1 MSLKDLLSPFFVW
14 QRAFE
19 KPYTTIRPTL
29 DRPGAPAYRGFHINI
44 TESCVGCGSCHE
56 ICQNQ
61 AIDMVAV
68 DEYIDRNGDSGLRPR
83 FDYGRC
89 CWCGLCVDI
98 CTAASLRMS
107 NEYSWITEDPTEF
120 HFTAG
125 VDSTPW
131 QDNELGYRRAEGYH
145 LYPPK
150 RIEMEM
156 LSPDES
162 VKSFDEVALGY
173 SEQQAKLEADRCVE
187 CGICVATCPAH
198 MDVPDY
204 IHSIRDGDYE
214 KGLQLMYRTNP
225 FPATCGRICTRKC
238 ESVCPVGILGE
249 PVAIRWLKRFIVDQ
263 VDKKDYKRI
272 LDEQIEN
279 SDFKVAIIGGGPGGL
294 SAAYYLRQQGH
305 TVTVFEEHEKC
316 GGMLRYGV
324 PSYRLPD
331 EELDKDIDHI
341 ISIGVEIKY
350 NTRIGKDIKFET
362 LLEDYDAVFMSTG
375 LSVPSS
381 MRIHGEE
388 HKRVLSGLQVLAD
401 VASGRDPGIGKK
413 VAVIGGGN
421 VAMDAAR
428 VSRRLGAD
436 VTILYRRRI
445 SEMPADEEEIH
456 ESQEEGCTLIQKAI
470 PVEILNVDSSKANNP
485 EQVSIKW
492 GEAEMVDDPK
502 GGRPRPVLQ
511 EDRMHTETYDCIISA
526 IGQGSNLD
534 YLSKELQ
541 DQLAIEWGRFTPVEY
556 QHTTLEKVF
565 VGGDFANRTADAISA
580 IEDGHHAARGI
591 NRFLN
596 PDLYIEAERQ
606 NQKQQVKQDE
616 YR

>member
-19 KPYTTIRPTL
+19 KPYTSIHPTI

-44 TESCVGCGSCHE
+44 ADNCVGCGSCHD

-61 AIDMVAV
+61 AIDMVSVEAY
-68 DEYIDRNGDSGLRPR
+68 EGRKGDSGLRPR

-107 NEYSWITEDPTEF
+107 NEYSWISEDPNVF

-125 VDSTPW
+125 VDETRW

-150 RIEMEM
+150 RIEME
-156 LSPDES
+156 LLPPEES
-162 VKSFDEVALGY
+162 VKSFDEVTLGY
-173 SEQQAKLEADRCVE
+173 SIEQGKKEADRCVE
-187 CGICVATCPAH
+187 CGICVAACPAH

-225 FPATCGRICTRKC
+225 FPATCGRICTRNC

-263 VDKKDYKRI
+263 VDRKDYKRI
-272 LDEQIEN
+272 LNEQIGH
-279 SDFKVAIIGGGPGGL
+279 SDFKVAIIGAGPGGL

-305 TVTVFEEHEKC
+305 AVTVYEAQASA

-331 EELDKDIDHI
+331 AELDKDIDHI
-341 ISIGVEIKY
+341 VSLGVEMKY
-350 NTRIGKDIKFET
+350 NTQIGKDIPFEK

-381 MRIHGEE
+381 LRIHGED
-388 HKRVLSGLQVLAD
+388 HPRVLSGLQVLAD
-401 VASGRDPGIGKK
+401 VANGRDPGIGNK

-428 VSRRLGAD
+428 VSRRFGAD

-456 ESQEEGCTLIQKAI
+456 ESQEEKCNLVLQAI
-470 PVEILNVDSSKANNP
+470 PVEVFAADNP
-485 EQVSIKW
+485 QQVCIKW

-511 EDRMHTETYDCIISA
+511 EDRMHTETYDSIISA

-534 YLSKELQ
+534 YLSKEIQ
-541 DQLAIEWGRFTPVEY
+541 EQLAVEWGKFTPDEY
-556 QHTTLEKVF
+556 QHTTLDKVF

-591 NRFLN
+591 DRFLN
-596 PDLYIEAERQ
+596 PDAYTDTE
-606 NQKQQVKQDE
+606 QQA
-616 YR
+616 

>member
-1 MSLKDLLSPFFVW
+1 MNLKDLLSPFFVW

-19 KPYTTIRPTL
+19 KPYTTISPIQ
-29 DRPGAPAYRGFHINI
+29 DRPGAAAYRGFHINI
-44 TESCVGCGSCHE
+44 ADTCIGCGSCHT
-56 ICQNQ
+56 ICQNE

-68 DEYIDRNGDSGLRPR
+68 EEFSGRPGDSGLRPR

-89 CWCGLCVDI
+89 CWCALCVDI
-98 CTAASLRMS
+98 CTASSLRMS
-107 NEYSWITEDPTEF
+107 NEYTWLTRDPTDY

-125 VDSTPW
+125 VDETDW
-131 QDNELGYRRAEGYH
+131 QENELGYRRAEGYH
-145 LYPPK
+145 LFPKK

-156 LSPDES
+156 LPANES
-162 VKSFDEVALGY
+162 VSSFEEVVKGY
-173 SEQQAKLEADRCVE
+173 SEEQAKKEADRCVE

-225 FPATCGRICTRKC
+225 FPATCGRICTRRC
-238 ESVCPVGILGE
+238 ESVCPVGIDGE
-249 PVAIRWLKRFIVDQ
+249 PIAIRWLKRFIVDQ
-263 VDKKDYKRI
+263 VDASDYQRI
-272 LDEQIEN
+272 LADTITEN
-279 SDFKVAIIGGGPGGL
+279 GKKIAVIGAGPGGM
-294 SAAYYLRQQGH
+294 SAAYYLRKKGYA
-305 TVTVFEEHEKC
+305 VTVFEAQESA

-331 EELDKDIDHI
+331 NDLDKDIDYI
-341 ISIGVEIKY
+341 VSLGVEVKY
-350 NTRIGKDIKFET
+350 NTAIGTDIKFEQ
-362 LLEDYDAVFMSTG
+362 LLENYDAVFMSTG

-381 MRIHGEE
+381 MRIHGED
-388 HKRVLSGLQVLAD
+388 HPRVLSGLQVLAD
-401 VASGRDPGIGKK
+401 VANGRDPGIGQK

-428 VSRRLGAD
+428 VSRRFDAE

-456 ESQEEGCTLIQKAI
+456 ESQEEGCRIVQQAI
-470 PVEILNVDSSKANNP
+470 PVEIVSADS
-485 EQVSIKW
+485 EQQVAIRW

-511 EDRMHTETYDCIISA
+511 EDRMHTDTYDSIISA

-534 YLSKELQ
+534 YISKEMHEQ
-541 DQLAIEWGRFTPVEY
+541 FAIEWGKFTPGEY

-565 VGGDFANRTADAISA
+565 VGGDFANLTADAISA

-591 NRFLN
+591 DRYLN
-596 PDLYIEAERQ
+596 PAAYEET
-606 NQKQQVKQDE
+606 
-616 YR
+616 

>member
-1 MSLKDLLSPFFVW
+1 MNLKDLLSPFFVW

-19 KPYTTIRPTL
+19 KPYTSIRPTI

-44 TESCVGCGSCHE
+44 AETCIGCGSCHT
-56 ICQNQ
+56 ICQNH
-61 AIDMVAV
+61 AIDMVPV
-68 DEYIDRNGDSGLRPR
+68 EEFEGRPGDSGLRPR

-107 NEYSWITEDPTEF
+107 NEYAWFTEDPDEF

-125 VDSTPW
+125 VDDKAW
-131 QDNELGYRRAEGYH
+131 QNNEHGYRRADGYH

-150 RIEMEM
+150 RIEMDM
-156 LSPDES
+156 LSPEES
-162 VKSFDEVALGY
+162 VQSFEEVAKGY
-173 SEQQAKLEADRCVE
+173 TEEQAKKEADRCVE

-225 FPATCGRICTRKC
+225 FPATCGRICTRRC

-263 VDKKDYKRI
+263 VDASDYTRI
-272 LDEQIEN
+272 LNDQITE
-279 SDFKVAIIGGGPGGL
+279 SGRKVAIIGAGPGGL
-294 SAAYYLRQQGH
+294 SAAYYLRKYGH
-305 TVTVFEEHEKC
+305 AVSVFEAQSSA

-324 PSYRLPD
+324 PSYRLAD
-331 EELDKDIDHI
+331 ADLDKDIEYI
-341 ISIGVEIKY
+341 VSLGVDMNY
-350 NTRIGKDIKFET
+350 NTRVGKDITFE
-362 LLEDYDAVFMSTG
+362 LLLQDYDAVFLSTG

-381 MRIHGEE
+381 MRIQGED
-388 HKRVLSGLQVLAD
+388 HPRVLSGLQVLAD
-401 VASGRDPGIGKK
+401 VASGRDPGIGRK

-428 VSRRLGAD
+428 VSRRLGAE

-445 SEMPADEEEIH
+445 ADMPADTEEIH
-456 ESQEEGCTLIQKAI
+456 ESQEEGCSIVPQAI
-470 PVEILNVDSSKANNP
+470 PVEIVNADNAD
-485 EQVSIKW
+485 QVTIKW
-492 GEAEMVDDPK
+492 GEAEMVQDPK

-511 EDRMHTETYDCIISA
+511 EDRMHEQTYDCIISA
-526 IGQGSNLD
+526 IGQGSDLD
-534 YLSKELQ
+534 FLSKDVQ
-541 DQLAIEWGRFTPVEY
+541 DQLAIEWGKFTPGEY
-556 QHTTLEKVF
+556 QHTPLQKVF
-565 VGGDFANRTADAISA
+565 VGGDVANRIADAISA

-591 NRFLN
+591 ERFLN
-596 PDLYIEAERQ
+596 PDAYK
-606 NQKQQVKQDE
+606 NSDKQSDSSRSGGE
-616 YR
+616 E

>member
-1 MSLKDLLSPFFVW
+1 MNLRDLLSPFFVW

-19 KPYTTIRPTL
+19 KPFTTIRPTIE
-29 DRPGAPAYRGFHINI
+29 RPGAPAYRGFHINVAD
-44 TESCVGCGSCHE
+44 TCVGCGSCHT
-56 ICQNQ
+56 ICQNH

-68 DEYIDRNGDSGLRPR
+68 EKYEGRPGDSGLRPR

-107 NEYSWITEDPTEF
+107 NEYAWFTEDPTEF

-125 VDSTPW
+125 VDDKAW
-131 QDNELGYRRAEGYH
+131 QDNEHGYRRADGYH
-145 LYPPK
+145 LYPPR
-150 RIEMEM
+150 RIEMDM
-156 LSPDES
+156 LSPEES
-162 VKSFDEVALGY
+162 VQSFDEVARGY
-173 SEQQAKLEADRCVE
+173 NQDQAKKEADRCVE

-204 IHSIRDGDYE
+204 IRSIRDGDYE
-214 KGLQLMYRTNP
+214 TGLQLMYRTNP
-225 FPATCGRICTRKC
+225 FPATCGRICTRRC

-263 VDKKDYKRI
+263 VDAQDYQRI
-272 LDEQIEN
+272 LKDHDITESGRRI
-279 SDFKVAIIGGGPGGL
+279 AIIGAGPGGL
-294 SAAYYLRQQGH
+294 SAAYYLRKYGH
-305 TVTVFEEHEKC
+305 AVSVFEAQKSA

-324 PSYRLPD
+324 PSYRLAD
-331 EELDKDIDHI
+331 ADLDKDIEYI
-341 ISIGVEIKY
+341 VSLGVDMNY
-350 NTRIGKDIKFET
+350 NVQIGKDISFDQ
-362 LLEDYDAVFMSTG
+362 LLQDYDAVFMSTG

-381 MRIHGEE
+381 MRIQGED
-388 HKRVLSGLQVLAD
+388 HPRVLSGLQVLAD
-401 VASGRDPGIGKK
+401 VANGRDPGVGRK

-421 VAMDAAR
+421 VAMDASR

-445 SEMPADEEEIH
+445 ADMPADVEEIH
-456 ESQEEGCTLIQKAI
+456 ESQEEGCTIVPQAI
-470 PVEILNVDSSKANNP
+470 PVEIVNAADAS
-485 EQVSIKW
+485 QITIKW
-492 GEAEMVDDPK
+492 GEAEMVQDPK

-511 EDRMHTETYDCIISA
+511 EDRMHEETYDSIISA

-534 YLSKELQ
+534 YLSKECQ
-541 DQLAIEWGRFTPVEY
+541 EQLAIEWGKFTPGEY
-556 QHTTLEKVF
+556 QRTPLQKVF
-565 VGGDFANRTADAISA
+565 VGGDVANRTADAISA

-596 PDLYIEAERQ
+596 PDAYTNDAAQ
-606 NQKQQVKQDE
+606 PDS
-616 YR
+616 

>member
-19 KPYTTIRPTL
+19 KPYTSMRPTI
-29 DRPGAPAYRGFHINI
+29 DRPGAPAYRGFHINVADN
-44 TESCVGCGSCHE
+44 CVGCGSCHE
-56 ICQNQ
+56 ICQNY

-68 DEYIDRNGDSGLRPR
+68 EKYEGRTGDSGLRPR

-107 NEYSWITEDPTEF
+107 NEYAWISDDPEVF
-120 HFTAG
+120 RFTAG
-125 VDSTPW
+125 VDEKPW
-131 QDNELGYRRAEGYH
+131 QDNVDGYRRAEGYH

-156 LSPDES
+156 LPPAES
-162 VKSFDEVALGY
+162 IKSFDEVVYGY
-173 SEQQAKLEADRCVE
+173 DEQQAKKEADRCVE

-225 FPATCGRICTRKC
+225 FPATCGRICTRRC

-263 VDKKDYKRI
+263 IDRKDYKRI
-272 LDEQIEN
+272 LNEQIGE
-279 SDFKVAIIGGGPGGL
+279 SDKKVAIIGAGPGGL
-294 SAAYYLRQQGH
+294 SAAYYLRLQGH
-305 TVTVFEEHEKC
+305 AVTVFESQASG

-331 EELDKDIDHI
+331 DELDKDIDHI
-341 ISIGVEIKY
+341 VSLGVDIKY
-350 NTRIGKDIKFET
+350 NTRVGKDIEFET
-362 LLEDYDAVFMSTG
+362 LLQEHDALFLSTG
-375 LSVPSS
+375 LSVPSNL
-381 MRIHGEE
+381 RIQGED
-388 HKRVLSGLQVLAD
+388 HPRVLSGLQVLAD
-401 VASGRDPGIGKK
+401 VANGRDPGIGNK

-428 VSRRLGAD
+428 VSRRFGAD

-456 ESQEEGCTLIQKAI
+456 ESQEEGCTIVQQAI
-470 PVEILNVDSSKANNP
+470 PVEVIDADNP
-485 EQVSIKW
+485 QQVTIRW

-511 EDRMHTETYDCIISA
+511 EDRMHVETYDCIISA

-534 YLSKELQ
+534 YIPKDIQEKLG
-541 DQLAIEWGRFTPVEY
+541 IEWGRVKPVEY
-556 QHTTLEKVF
+556 QYTTLEKVF

-596 PDLYIEAERQ
+596 PDIYLEAE
-606 NQKQQVKQDE
+606 
-616 YR
+616 

>member
-1 MSLKDLLSPFFVW
+1 MNLKDLLSPFFVW

-44 TESCVGCGSCHE
+44 TETCVGCGSCHE
-56 ICQNQ
+56 ICQNH

-68 DEYIDRNGDSGLRPR
+68 EEFQGRQGDSGLRPR

-107 NEYSWITEDPTEF
+107 NEYAWISTDPTTF

-125 VDSTPW
+125 VDDKPW
-131 QDNELGYRRAEGYH
+131 QNNELGYRRAEGYH

-156 LSPDES
+156 LEPEES
-162 VKSFDEVALGY
+162 VQSFKEVVKGY
-173 SEQQAKLEADRCVE
+173 SVEQAKKEADRCVE

-225 FPATCGRICTRKC
+225 FPATCGRICTRRC

-249 PVAIRWLKRFIVDQ
+249 PIAIRWLKRFIVDQ
-263 VDKKDYKRI
+263 VEAKDYQRI
-272 LDEQIEN
+272 LNDQTGN
-279 SDFKVAIIGGGPGGL
+279 SGHKVAIIGAGPGGM
-294 SAAYYLRQQGH
+294 SAAYYLRKQGH
-305 TVTVFEEHEKC
+305 AVTVFEAQSKA

-324 PSYRLPD
+324 PSYRLAD
-331 EELDKDIDHI
+331 ADLDKDIDYI
-341 ISIGVEIKY
+341 VSLGVDVKY
-350 NTRIGKDIKFET
+350 NTSVGKDISFES
-362 LLEDYDAVFMSTG
+362 LLQDYDAVFLSTG

-381 MRIHGEE
+381 MRIQGED
-388 HKRVLSGLQVLAD
+388 HPRVLSGLQVLAD
-401 VASGRDPGIGKK
+401 VANGRDPGIGKK

-445 SEMPADEEEIH
+445 ADMPADLEEIH
-456 ESQEEGCTLIQKAI
+456 ESQGEGCLIVEQAI
-470 PVEILNVDSSKANNP
+470 PVEIQNADNA

-492 GEAEMVDDPK
+492 GEAEMVNDPK

-511 EDRMHTETYDCIISA
+511 EDRMHVETYDCIISA
-526 IGQGSNLD
+526 IGQASNLD
-534 YLSKELQ
+534 YIPKDFQ
-541 DQLAIEWGRFTPVEY
+541 DQLAIEWGKFTPGEY
-556 QHTTLEKVF
+556 QHTPMAKVF
-565 VGGDFANRTADAISA
+565 VGGDFANPTADAISA

-596 PDLYIEAERQ
+596 PDAYTETE
-606 NQKQQVKQDE
+606 QQVN
-616 YR
+616 

>member
-44 TESCVGCGSCHE
+44 TETCIGCGSCHE

-68 DEYIDRNGDSGLRPR
+68 EEFEGRRGDSGLRPR

-107 NEYSWITEDPTEF
+107 NEYAWISEDPNSF

-125 VDSTPW
+125 VDDKAW
-131 QDNELGYRRAEGYH
+131 QNNELGYRRAEGYH

-150 RIEMEM
+150 RIEME
-156 LSPDES
+156 LLPPAES
-162 VKSFDEVALGY
+162 IKSFDEVTLGY
-173 SEQQAKLEADRCVE
+173 SIEQAKKEADRCVE

-225 FPATCGRICTRKC
+225 FPATCGRICTRQC
-238 ESVCPVGILGE
+238 ETVCPVGILGE

-263 VDKKDYKRI
+263 VDAKDYTRI
-272 LDEQIEN
+272 LNDQIGH
-279 SDFKVAIIGGGPGGL
+279 SDHKVAIIGAGPGGL
-294 SAAYYLRQQGH
+294 SAAYYLRKQGH
-305 TVTVFEEHEKC
+305 AVTVFEAQESG

-331 EELDKDIDHI
+331 ADLDKDIDYI
-341 ISIGVEIKY
+341 VSLGVEMKY
-350 NTRIGKDIKFET
+350 NTQIGKDIGFEK

-381 MRIHGEE
+381 MRIHGEQ
-388 HKRVLSGLQVLAD
+388 HPRVLSGLQVLAD
-401 VASGRDPGIGKK
+401 VARGRDPGIGKK

-428 VSRRLGAD
+428 VSRRFGAE

-456 ESQEEGCTLIQKAI
+456 ESQEEGCTIVQQAI
-470 PVEILNVDSSKANNP
+470 PVEILDADNAQ
-485 EQVSIKW
+485 QVCIKW
-492 GEAEMVDDPK
+492 GEAKMVDDPK

-511 EDRMHTETYDCIISA
+511 EDRMHTETYDSIISA
-526 IGQGSNLD
+526 IGQSSNLD
-534 YLSKELQ
+534 YLTKEVQ
-541 DQLAIEWGRFTPVEY
+541 EQLAIEWGKFTPGEY
-556 QHTTLEKVF
+556 QHTQLTKVF
-565 VGGDFANRTADAISA
+565 VGGDFANQTADAISA

-591 NRFLN
+591 DRFLN
-596 PDLYIEAERQ
+596 PNAYPETASPETTSKI
-606 NQKQQVKQDE
+606 N
-616 YR
+616 

>member
-19 KPYTTIRPTL
+19 KPYTTIRPIE

-44 TESCVGCGSCHE
+44 SDSCVGCGSCHT
-56 ICQNQ
+56 ICQNF
-61 AIDMVAV
+61 AIDMVPV
-68 DEYIDRNGDSGLRPR
+68 EKYNGKRGDSGLRPR

-98 CTAASLRMS
+98 CTASSLRMS
-107 NEYSWITEDPTEF
+107 NEYTWTTTDPTDY

-125 VDSTPW
+125 VDDKPW

-156 LSPDES
+156 LPAEES
-162 VKSFDEVALGY
+162 VQSFDEVVKGY
-173 SEQQAKLEADRCVE
+173 SEEQAKKEADRCVE

-225 FPATCGRICTRKC
+225 FPATCGRICTRQC
-238 ESVCPVGILGE
+238 ETVCPVGIEGE
-249 PVAIRWLKRFIVDQ
+249 AIAIRWLKRFIVDQ
-263 VDKKDYKRI
+263 IDASDYKRV
-272 LDEQIEN
+272 LNDQIGDSEH
-279 SDFKVAIIGGGPGGL
+279 KVAIIGAGPGGL
-294 SAAYYLRQQGH
+294 SAAYYLRKQGH
-305 TVTVFEEHEKC
+305 AVTVYEAQESA

-331 EELDKDIDHI
+331 ADLDKDIDYI
-341 ISIGVEIKY
+341 VSLGVEIKY
-350 NTRIGKDIKFET
+350 KKKIGKNVKFEK
-362 LLEDYDAVFMSTG
+362 LLKDYDAVFMSTG

-381 MRIHGEE
+381 LRIKGED
-388 HKRVLSGLQVLAD
+388 HPRVLSGLQVLAD
-401 VASGRDPGIGKK
+401 VARGRDPGIGKK

-421 VAMDAAR
+421 VAMDTAR
-428 VSRRLGAD
+428 VSRRYGAE

-445 SEMPADEEEIH
+445 SEMPADSEEIH
-456 ESQEEGCTLIQKAI
+456 ESQEEGCVIVQQAI
-470 PVEILNVDSSKANNP
+470 PVEVVNAESPD
-485 EQVSIKW
+485 QVSIRW

-511 EDRMHTETYDCIISA
+511 EDRMHLDTFDCVISA

-534 YLSKELQ
+534 YLSKDIQ
-541 DQLAIEWGRFTPVEY
+541 DQLAIEWGRFTPGEY
-556 QHTTLEKVF
+556 QHTQLEKVF

-591 NRFLN
+591 NRLLN
-596 PDLYIEAERQ
+596 PDAYTETEQHI
-606 NQKQQVKQDE
+606 D
-616 YR
+616 

>member
-1 MSLKDLLSPFFVW
+1 MNLKDLLSPFFVW

-19 KPYTTIRPTL
+19 KPYTSMRPIQE
-29 DRPGAPAYRGFHINI
+29 RPGAAAYRGFHINI
-44 TESCVGCGSCHE
+44 ADSCIGCGSCHT
-56 ICQNQ
+56 ICQNE
-61 AIDMVAV
+61 AIDMVVVEEFAN
-68 DEYIDRNGDSGLRPR
+68 RPGDSGLRPR

-89 CWCGLCVDI
+89 CWCALCVDI
-98 CTAASLRMS
+98 CTASSLRMS
-107 NEYSWITEDPTEF
+107 NEYTWATQDPTDY

-125 VDSTPW
+125 VDDKPW
-131 QDNELGYRRAEGYH
+131 QQNELGYRRAEGYR
-145 LYPPK
+145 LFPPN
-150 RIEMEM
+150 RVEMEM
-156 LSPDES
+156 LPAEES
-162 VKSFDEVALGY
+162 VHSFEEVVKGY
-173 SEQQAKLEADRCVE
+173 TIEQAKIEADRCVE

-225 FPATCGRICTRKC
+225 FPATCGRICTRRC
-238 ESVCPVGILGE
+238 ESVCPVGIDGD
-249 PVAIRWLKRFIVDQ
+249 PIAIRWLKRFIVDQ
-263 VDKKDYKRI
+263 VDAKDYQRI
-272 LDEQIEN
+272 LNEQITE
-279 SDFKVAIIGGGPGGL
+279 SGHKVAIIGAGPGGL

-305 TVTVFEEHEKC
+305 AVTVFEAQATG

-331 EELDKDIDHI
+331 DDLNKDIDYI
-341 ISIGVEIKY
+341 VSLGVEIKY
-350 NTRIGKDIKFET
+350 NTRIGEDVSFET
-362 LLEDYDAVFMSTG
+362 LLSDYDAVFMSTG

-381 MRIHGEE
+381 MRIHGED
-388 HKRVLSGLQVLAD
+388 HPRVLSGLQVLAD
-401 VASGRDPGIGKK
+401 VANGRDPGIGKN

-428 VSRRLGAD
+428 VSRRYGAE

-445 SEMPADEEEIH
+445 SDMPADEEEIH
-456 ESQEEGCTLIQKAI
+456 ESQEEGCTIVQQAI
-470 PVEILNVDSSKANNP
+470 PVEIVNAELPDKVA
-485 EQVSIKW
+485 IRW

-511 EDRMHTETYDCIISA
+511 EDRMHIDIYDSIISA

-534 YLSKELQ
+534 YIPKELQ
-541 DQLAIEWGRFTPVEY
+541 DQLAVEWGKFTPGEY

-596 PDLYIEAERQ
+596 PDAFAEVEAETG
-606 NQKQQVKQDE
+606 QQIN
-616 YR
+616 

>member
-1 MSLKDLLSPFFVW
+1 MNLRDLLSPFYVW

-44 TESCVGCGSCHE
+44 ADNCVGCGSCHE
-56 ICQNQ
+56 ICQNN

-68 DEYIDRNGDSGLRPR
+68 DKYVGRDGDSGLRPR

-107 NEYSWITEDPTEF
+107 NEYAWISEDPSVF

-125 VDSTPW
+125 VDEKPW

-150 RIEMEM
+150 RIKMPLLPAE
-156 LSPDES
+156 ES
-162 VKSFDEVALGY
+162 VKGFDEVVKGY
-173 SEQQAKLEADRCVE
+173 DEIQAKKEADRCVE

-214 KGLQLMYRTNP
+214 KGLQQMYRTNP
-225 FPATCGRICTRKC
+225 FPATCGRICTRRC

-263 VDKKDYKRI
+263 IDKKDYPRI
-272 LDEQIEN
+272 LSQPIVE
-279 SDFKVAIIGGGPGGL
+279 SDFKIAVIGAGPGGL

-305 TVTVFEEHEKC
+305 AVTVFEEHENA

-331 EELDKDIDHI
+331 ADLDKDIEHI
-341 ISIGVEIKY
+341 VSIGVDIKY
-350 NTRIGKDIKFET
+350 NTRVGKDIKFES
-362 LLEDYDAVFMSTG
+362 LLDDYDAIFLSTG
-375 LSVPSS
+375 LSLPSS
-381 MRIHGEE
+381 MRIHGED
-388 HKRVLSGLQVLAD
+388 HPRVLSGLQVLAD

-456 ESQEEGCTLIQKAI
+456 ESLAEAVSIIEKAI
-470 PVEILNVDSSKANNP
+470 PVEILNADLDADKA
-485 EQVSIKW
+485 EQVTIKW
-492 GEAEMVDDPK
+492 GEAKMVDDPK

-511 EDRMHTETYDCIISA
+511 EDHMHLDTYDSIISA

-534 YLSKELQ
+534 YLSQELQ
-541 DQLAIEWGRFTPVEY
+541 QQLGIEWGRFKPVEY

-596 PDLYIEAERQ
+596 PDIYINAERLNEQQQ
-606 NQKQQVKQDE
+606 NKGST
-616 YR
+616 R

>member
-1 MSLKDLLSPFFVW
+1 MSLKDLLSPFYVW

-19 KPYTTIRPTL
+19 KPYTTKRPTL

-44 TESCVGCGSCHE
+44 TETCVGCGSCHT
-56 ICQNQ
+56 ICQNH

-68 DEYIDRNGDSGLRPR
+68 DDYVGREGDSGLRPR

-98 CTAASLRMS
+98 CTAGSLRMS
-107 NEYSWITEDPTEF
+107 NEYAWISENPGDF

-125 VDSTPW
+125 VDDKPW
-131 QDNELGYRRAEGYH
+131 QDNPLGYHRADGYH

-150 RIEMEM
+150 RIDMPM
-156 LSPDES
+156 LPAEES
-162 VKSFDEVALGY
+162 KQSFDEVVKGY
-173 SEQQAKLEADRCVE
+173 DEVQAKLEADRCVE

-225 FPATCGRICTRKC
+225 FPATCGRICTRRC

-263 VDKKDYKRI
+263 VDKKDYPRI
-272 LDEQIEN
+272 LHEQIAD
-279 SDFKVAIIGGGPGGL
+279 SDFKVAIIGAGPGGL

-305 TVTVFEEHEKC
+305 EVTIFEAQSSA

-324 PSYRLPD
+324 PGYRLPD
-331 EELDKDIDHI
+331 AELDKDIDHI
-341 ISIGVEIKY
+341 LSIGVDIKY
-350 NTRIGKDIKFET
+350 NTEIGKDIQFET
-362 LLEDYDAVFMSTG
+362 LLEDYDALFLSTG

-381 MRIHGEE
+381 LRIHGED
-388 HKRVLSGLQVLAD
+388 HPRVLSGLQVLAD
-401 VASGRDPGIGKK
+401 VANARNPGIGKK

-428 VSRRLGAD
+428 VSRRLGAE
-436 VTILYRRRI
+436 VNILYRRRI
-445 SEMPADEEEIH
+445 SEMPADNEEIR
-456 ESQEEGCTLIQKAI
+456 ESQEEGCHIITQAI
-470 PVEILNVDSSKANNP
+470 PVEISNAKNP
-485 EQVSIKW
+485 EQVCIKW
-492 GEAEMVDDPK
+492 GEARMVDDPK

-511 EDRMHTETYDCIISA
+511 EDKMHSETYDCIISA
-526 IGQGSNLD
+526 IGQSSNLS
-534 YLSKELQ
+534 YLSAEIQEKLGV
-541 DQLAIEWGRFTPVEY
+541 EWGRIKPVEY
-556 QHTTLEKVF
+556 QYTALKKVF

-596 PDLYIEAERQ
+596 PDFYLDAEKKTEQ
-606 NQKQQVKQDE
+606 
-616 YR
+616 

>member
-1 MSLKDLLSPFFVW
+1 MSLRDLLSPFYVW

-19 KPYTTIRPTL
+19 KPYTTKRPTL

-44 TESCVGCGSCHE
+44 TETCVGCGSCHT
-56 ICQNQ
+56 ICQNH

-68 DEYIDRNGDSGLRPR
+68 DEYVGRDGDSGLRPR

-98 CTAASLRMS
+98 CTAGSLRMS
-107 NEYSWITEDPTEF
+107 NEYAWISEDPGDF

-125 VDSTPW
+125 IDDKPW
-131 QDNELGYRRAEGYH
+131 QENALGYRRAEGYH

-150 RIEMEM
+150 RITMPM
-156 LSPDES
+156 LPVEES
-162 VKSFDEVALGY
+162 VNTFDEVVRGY
-173 SEQQAKLEADRCVE
+173 DKEQAKKEADRCVE

-225 FPATCGRICTRKC
+225 FPATCGRICTRRC

-263 VDKKDYKRI
+263 VDKKDYPRI
-272 LDEQIEN
+272 LNEPIGE
-279 SDFKVAIIGGGPGGL
+279 SDFKVAIIGAGPGGL

-305 TVTVFEEHEKC
+305 AVTVYESRASA

-331 EELDKDIDHI
+331 VELDKDIEHI
-341 ISIGVEIKY
+341 LAIGVDIKY
-350 NTRIGKDIKFET
+350 DTEIGRDISFET
-362 LLEDYDAVFMSTG
+362 LLEDNDAIFMSTG

-381 MRIHGEE
+381 MRIHGED
-388 HKRVLSGLQVLAD
+388 HPRVLSGLQVLAD

-413 VAVIGGGN
+413 IAVIGGGN

-436 VTILYRRRI
+436 VTLLYRRRI
-445 SEMPADEEEIH
+445 SDMPADDEEID
-456 ESQEEGCTLIQKAI
+456 ESQAEGVVIVQQAI
-470 PVEILNVDSSKANNP
+470 PVEVLDADGTERVC
-485 EQVSIKW
+485 IKW
-492 GEAEMVDDPK
+492 GEAKMVDDPK

-526 IGQGSNLD
+526 IGQSSDLG
-534 YLSKELQ
+534 YLSSEVQ
-541 DQLAIEWGRFTPVEY
+541 DQLAIEWGRFKPVEY
-556 QHTTLEKVF
+556 QHTMMEKVF

-596 PDLYIEAERQ
+596 PDAFIKAEM
-606 NQKQQVKQDE
+606 QDE
-616 YR
+616 

>member
-1 MSLKDLLSPFFVW
+1 
-14 QRAFE
+14 
-19 KPYTTIRPTL
+19 
-29 DRPGAPAYRGFHINI
+29 
-44 TESCVGCGSCHE
+44 
-56 ICQNQ
+56 
-61 AIDMVAV
+61 
-68 DEYIDRNGDSGLRPR
+68 
-83 FDYGRC
+83 
-89 CWCGLCVDI
+89 
-98 CTAASLRMS
+98 
-107 NEYSWITEDPTEF
+107 
-120 HFTAG
+120 
-125 VDSTPW
+125 
-131 QDNELGYRRAEGYH
+131 
-145 LYPPK
+145 
-150 RIEMEM
+150 
-156 LSPDES
+156 
-162 VKSFDEVALGY
+162 
-173 SEQQAKLEADRCVE
+173 
-187 CGICVATCPAH
+187 

-214 KGLQLMYRTNP
+214 KGLKLMYRTNP
-225 FPATCGRICTRKC
+225 FPGTCGRICTRKC

-272 LDEQIEN
+272 LDEQIES
-279 SDFKVAIIGGGPGGL
+279 SDFKVAIIGAGPGGL

-305 TVTVFEEHEKC
+305 AVTVFEEHATG

-331 EELDKDIDHI
+331 AELDKDIDHI
-341 ISIGVEIKY
+341 ISIGVDIQY
-350 NTRIGKDIKFET
+350 NTRIGKDIRFEK

-381 MRIHGEE
+381 MRIHGED

-428 VSRRLGAD
+428 VSRRFGAD

-445 SEMPADEEEIH
+445 SEMPADSEEIQ
-456 ESQEEGCTLIQKAI
+456 ESQEEGCTLVQQAI
-470 PVEILNVDSSKANNP
+470 PVEILAADNP
-485 EQVSIKW
+485 DQVSIRW

-511 EDRMHTETYDCIISA
+511 EDRMHVETYDCIISA
-526 IGQGSNLD
+526 IGQSSNLD

-541 DQLAIEWGRFTPVEY
+541 EKLAIEWGKFTPVEY

-596 PDLYIEAERQ
+596 PELYINAEQ
-606 NQKQQVKQDE
+606 EHDKIQQAKLQTPNL
-616 YR
+616 

>member
-1 MSLKDLLSPFFVW
+1 MSLKDLLSPFVVW

-19 KPYTTIRPTL
+19 KPYTTLRPTL
-29 DRPGAPAYRGFHINI
+29 DRPGAPAYRGFHVNI
-44 TESCVGCGSCHE
+44 ADTCVGCGSCHE
-56 ICQNQ
+56 ICQNL
-61 AIDMVAV
+61 AIDMVPVAKY
-68 DEYIDRNGDSGLRPR
+68 EGRKGDSGLRPR

-107 NEYSWITEDPTEF
+107 NEYSWFSDNPNEF

-125 VDSTPW
+125 VDDKPW

-150 RIEMEM
+150 RIEME
-156 LSPDES
+156 LLPPEES
-162 VKSFDEVALGY
+162 IKSFDEVTLGY
-173 SEQQAKLEADRCVE
+173 SEKQAKLEADRCVE
-187 CGICVATCPAH
+187 CGICVASCPAH

-225 FPATCGRICTRKC
+225 FPSTCGRICTRNC

-272 LDEQIEN
+272 LNEQIGS
-279 SDFKVAIIGGGPGGL
+279 SDFKVAIIGAGPGGL

-305 TVTVFEEHEKC
+305 AVTVYEAQASG

-324 PSYRLPD
+324 PSYRLSD
-331 EELDKDIDHI
+331 ADLDKDIDHI
-341 ISIGVEIKY
+341 ISLGVEMKY
-350 NTRIGKDIKFET
+350 NTRVGNESGDDISFEK
-362 LLEDYDAVFMSTG
+362 LLKDYDAIFMSTG

-381 MRIHGEE
+381 LRIQGED

-401 VASGRDPGIGKK
+401 VANGRDPGIGKK

-428 VSRRLGAD
+428 VSRRFGAD

-456 ESQEEGCTLIQKAI
+456 ESQERSKSALNGVKPRWSMIPKAAVHALFCRKTGCITKPMTASSLLSVRAVISITCRKRFSNSSPSSGVNLAPVSTSIQHWKRFLSAVILPTGPLMRSALSKTAITQHAVLIASSIRTLITI
-470 PVEILNVDSSKANNP
+470 
-485 EQVSIKW
+485 
-492 GEAEMVDDPK
+492 
-502 GGRPRPVLQ
+502 
-511 EDRMHTETYDCIISA
+511 
-526 IGQGSNLD
+526 
-534 YLSKELQ
+534 
-541 DQLAIEWGRFTPVEY
+541 
-556 QHTTLEKVF
+556 
-565 VGGDFANRTADAISA
+565 
-580 IEDGHHAARGI
+580 
-591 NRFLN
+591 
-596 PDLYIEAERQ
+596 
-606 NQKQQVKQDE
+606 
-616 YR
+616 